1 MELFR
6 EKVWL
11 ARPLMHEEE
20 QDFIKLAF
28 DENYIT
34 TGGTSSCDKDGCAK
48 NLWVPEAGTGLTCG
62 QEGDSCIIGT
72 TKKKP

>member
-1 MELFR
+1 MVKTRKDIWRSVGMEPFK

-34 TGGTSSCDKDGCAK
+34 TGGT
-48 NLWVPEAGTGLTCG
+48 NLYMIER
-62 QEGDSCIIGT
+62 
-72 TKKKP
+72 